1 MKDGSII
8 TAIFIVFIVAILSL
22 FIYDNIIEKHNLE
35 RMIIKQQHV
44 IETQHQAIRQ
54 MELLMMLEA
63 EKKNNKS
70 FFN

>member
-8 TAIFIVFIVAILSL
+8 TGIFIIFIVAILSL
-22 FIYDNIIEKHNLE
+22 FIYDIIIEKHNLE
-35 RMIIKQQHV
+35 RMILKQQHV

-54 MELLMMLEA
+54 MDMLRAIES
-63 EKKNNKS
+63 EQQKRL

>member
-8 TAIFIVFIVAILSL
+8 TVIFIVFIVAILSL

-35 RMIIKQQHV
+35 RMIMKQQHV